1 MWCSNRWW
9 WLEWLFGTWARRLSN
24 TSSECELRFARGGW
38 PCGFSFLFLH
48 RCCGEVLV
56 VFIEY
61 ETSCVNIYAKCSY
74 FASQC
79 FLLVSSVRALDA
91 VESLLNAFACQ
102 TEPHMPSRV
111 VFRRSFGTTQVVST
125 IFRVCLFWSF
135 WKMPYV
141 KVTVVI
147 KIQIAKHWYRCALT
161 SHSSMHLLWH
171 VYSAASVWADSKFSA
186 LYINFMKSRSCSVFV
201 VMTSTTEQ
209 WVFVCN

>member
-1 MWCSNRWW
+1 M
-9 WLEWLFGTWARRLSN
+9 
-24 TSSECELRFARGGW
+24 
-38 PCGFSFLFLH
+38 
-48 RCCGEVLV
+48 
-56 VFIEY
+56 
-61 ETSCVNIYAKCSY
+61 NIYAKCSY

-141 KVTVVI
+141 KVTVGINNPYCETLVPLCVNLSL
-147 KIQIAKHWYRCALT
+147 KHAFTMTCLFCRVSLSWFKVFSIVHKFYEISIVLCICRDDIHYRAMSLRLQLNSRT
-161 SHSSMHLLWH
+161 WFYTE
-171 VYSAASVWADSKFSA
+171 VKF
-186 LYINFMKSRSCSVFV
+186 
-201 VMTSTTEQ
+201 
-209 WVFVCN
+209 